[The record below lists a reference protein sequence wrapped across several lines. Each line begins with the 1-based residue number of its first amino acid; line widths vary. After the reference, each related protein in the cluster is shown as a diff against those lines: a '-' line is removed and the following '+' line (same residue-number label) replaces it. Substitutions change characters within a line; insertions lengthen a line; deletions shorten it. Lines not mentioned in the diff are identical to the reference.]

1 MPNSFFVTSSGIKQ
15 PGFNDLSGS
24 PTASQGVPSLLTAS
38 AVNLTGQ
45 TASIGTTTLF
55 AVGAS
60 GAGLYR
66 VSFSAIDTSAGT
78 SGDTLTVTIGWNN
91 GSAAQ
96 TFTSPTVSLSS
107 VGAEI
112 DGVIVLFSAAS
123 QNITYAT
130 TANSVLGS
138 PQYALNLRI
147 EYLG

>member
-1 MPNSFFVTSSGIKQ
+1 MSNSLFVTASGVRS
-15 PGFNDLSGS
+15 PGFSDLTGS
-24 PTASQGVPSLLTAS
+24 PTAAQGVASLLTAS
-38 AVNLTGQ
+38 SVNLTAQ

-55 AVGAS
+55 AVGSS
-60 GAGLYR
+60 GAGIYR
-66 VSFSAIDTSAGT
+66 VSYSGIDTSAGT

-96 TFTSPTVSLSS
+96 SFTSSAVSLSS

-112 DGVIVLFSAAS
+112 AGDVFLFSAAS

-130 TANSVLGS
+130 TASSVLGS
-138 PQYALNLRI
+138 PQYALRLRI